1 MSRSKK
7 TTKELARK
15 MYKCSQYTQEENNA
29 TESAFDN
36 FYRNLKDFLKFMY
49 SYCTEEEFRAEKL
62 KDETYEL
69 LTESMLKCVR
79 EYSLSNIEAWVTI
92 KEWRALY
99 SFKENDNVKDKI
111 DFMINILNM
120 IGNIY
125 KIENNIENIKDITV
139 DKKIK
144 RISKHIEIFTFL
156 EKEYSRYNESKVD
169 EKIQQK
175 KKVSKSIEELE
186 GELEKCNQ
194 LLQQEIRDGGNREIL
209 ATKRDLMYE
218 LRERYDDIGDIKRAN
233 ELGRE
238 IEKDRIKSINRKVG
252 RKRKLKN

>member
-1 MSRSKK
+1 
-7 TTKELARK
+7 
-15 MYKCSQYTQEENNA
+15 
-29 TESAFDN
+29 
-36 FYRNLKDFLKFMY
+36 
-49 SYCTEEEFRAEKL
+49 
-62 KDETYEL
+62 
-69 LTESMLKCVR
+69 MLKCVR
-79 EYSLSNIEAWVTI
+79 EYSLSNIGAWITI
-92 KEWRALY
+92 KEWRTLF
-99 SFKENDNVKDKI
+99 SFKESDNVKDKI
-111 DFMINILNM
+111 DFMIDILNM

-156 EKEYSRYNESKVD
+156 EKEYSRYNESKAD

-194 LLQQEIRDGGNREIL
+194 LLQQEIRNEGNREIL

-233 ELGRE
+233 ELDKE
-238 IEKDRIKSINRKVG
+238 IEKDRIKSINRKVE
-252 RKRKLKN
+252 RKRKLNN